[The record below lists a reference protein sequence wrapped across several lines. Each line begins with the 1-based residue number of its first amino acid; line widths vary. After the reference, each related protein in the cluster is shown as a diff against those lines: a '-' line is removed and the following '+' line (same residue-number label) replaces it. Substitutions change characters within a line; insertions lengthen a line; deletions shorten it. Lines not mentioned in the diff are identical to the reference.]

1 MEHKRQFDQ
10 WDNILSLG
18 GMTVTFNKKHN
29 PMEMMESVL
38 GYCDDFYSVF
48 ESIFDGFTEPEFQEQ
63 TAFFDEWYQVYS
75 PRNES
80 EPYFNVLIKGNTMR
94 IEPF

>member
-10 WDNILSLG
+10 WDDILSLG
-18 GMTVTFNKKHN
+18 GITVTFNERHN
-29 PMEMMESVL
+29 PLDMMESVL

-48 ESIFDGFTEPEFQEQ
+48 ENFTEQEFQQ
-63 TAFFDEWYQVYS
+63 QRTFFDEWYQVYD

>member
-10 WDNILSLG
+10 WDDILELG
-18 GMTVTFNKKHN
+18 GITVTFKERHN
-29 PMEMMESVL
+29 PQVMLESVL

-48 ESIFDGFTEPEFQEQ
+48 ETFEEEEFQQ
-63 TAFFDEWYQVYS
+63 QRTFFDEWYQVYS

>member
-1 MEHKRQFDQ
+1 MKHERQIKQ
-10 WDNILSLG
+10 WDNILELG
-18 GMTVTFNKKHN
+18 GMVVTFNERLD
-29 PMEMMESVL
+29 PLLMMESVL

-48 ESIFDGFTEPEFQEQ
+48 EVFTEDEFQQ
-63 TAFFDEWYQVYS
+63 HITFMDEWYQVYGYH
-75 PRNES
+75 NES

>member
-10 WDNILSLG
+10 WDAILSFG
-18 GMTVTFNKKHN
+18 GITVTFNERHN
-29 PMEMMESVL
+29 PLDMMESVL

-48 ESIFDGFTEPEFQEQ
+48 ENFTEQEFQQ
-63 TAFFDEWYQVYS
+63 QGTFFEEWYQVYS
-75 PRNES
+75 PRNDS
-80 EPYFNVLIKGNTMR
+80 EPYFNVLIKGNIMR

>member
-10 WDNILSLG
+10 WDEILELG
-18 GMTVTFNKKHN
+18 GFTVTFNEKLD
-29 PMEMMESVL
+29 PIYMMESVL

-48 ESIFDGFTEPEFQEQ
+48 DEFTEQEFQEHR
-63 TAFFDEWYQVYS
+63 TFMDEWYQVYS

>member
-1 MEHKRQFDQ
+1 MNKMEHRRQYEQ
-10 WDNILSLG
+10 WNNILSLG
-18 GMTVTFNKKHN
+18 GITVTFNECYK
-29 PMEMMESVL
+29 PQDMMESVL

-48 ESIFDGFTEPEFQEQ
+48 EQFTEQEFQEQ
-63 TAFFDEWYQVYS
+63 RTFFDEWYQVYS

>member
-1 MEHKRQFDQ
+1 MEYKRQCEQFDL
-10 WDNILSLG
+10 ILSLG
-18 GMTVTFNKKHN
+18 GMTVSFNERLN
-29 PMEMMESVL
+29 PQDMMESVL

-48 ESIFDGFTEPEFQEQ
+48 ENFTEQEFQQ
-63 TAFFDEWYQVYS
+63 QRTFFDEWYQVYS
-75 PRNES
+75 PRNDS

>member
-1 MEHKRQFDQ
+1 MEHERQLKQ
-10 WDNILSLG
+10 WNNILSLG
-18 GMTVTFNKKHN
+18 GITVTFNGRHE
-29 PMEMMESVL
+29 PLHMMESVL

-48 ESIFDGFTEPEFQEQ
+48 EQFTEPEFQHHR
-63 TAFFDEWYQVYS
+63 AFMDEWYQVYGS
-75 PRNES
+75 LNES

>member
-10 WDNILSLG
+10 WDEILELG
-18 GMTVTFNKKHN
+18 GFTVAFNGKRD
-29 PMEMMESVL
+29 PMHMMESVL

-48 ESIFDGFTEPEFQEQ
+48 EEFTEPEFQHHR
-63 TAFFDEWYQVYS
+63 AFMDEWYQVYS